1 MEVKHQQHDTQKL
14 IICHHHKGGKSQEDV
29 YSFKLVIF
37 LIIDLLPDGE
47 ITTIEFVNALV
58 YVGATLFQM
67 YVNIQMT
74 QLKYF
79 CNIFFSFLN

>member
-67 YVNIQMT
+67 T
-74 QLKYF
+74 SSLF
-79 CNIFFSFLN
+79 IFSSLSLSSPPSHSGS